1 MHVYGMSTTIRLSS
15 AQKRKLQEAQAIL
28 QKQSTRKI
36 SQGKAVVA
44 LAEFALR
51 NRVLLVRASEGMRRA
66 LKDDPFY
73 DLSIVFD
80 AGPTDARMHD
90 PVLYGMRCGGACVP
104 GHKLPCR
111 EIQPDGL
118 ETSRSPFLS
127 GG

>member
-51 NRVLLVRASEGMRRA
+51 NRVLLVRASEGTRRA

-80 AGPTDARMHD
+80 AGPTDARTHD
-90 PVLYGMRCGGACVP
+90 RVLYGRRRGGGCLRRPVLRRGAVHP
-104 GHKLPCR
+104 EGP
-111 EIQPDGL
+111 
-118 ETSRSPFLS
+118 
-127 GG
+127 

>member
-1 MHVYGMSTTIRLSS
+1 MHVYDMSTTIRLSS

-36 SQGKAVVA
+36 SQGSAVVA

-51 NRVLLVRASEGMRRA
+51 NRVLLVRASEGTRQA

-80 AGPTDARMHD
+80 VGPTDARTHD
-90 PVLYGMRCGGACVP
+90 RVLYGR
-104 GHKLPCR
+104 R
-111 EIQPDGL
+111 
-118 ETSRSPFLS
+118 
-127 GG
+127 

>member
-1 MHVYGMSTTIRLSS
+1 MHVYDMSTTIRLSS

-36 SQGKAVVA
+36 SQGMAVVA

-51 NRVLLVRASEGMRRA
+51 NRVLLVRASEETRRA

-80 AGPTDARMHD
+80 VGPTDARTHD
-90 PVLYGMRCGGACVP
+90 RVVYGTRLRGPCVRGRKVP
-104 GHKLPCR
+104 GR
-111 EIQPDGL
+111 IV
-118 ETSRSPFLS
+118 
-127 GG
+127 

>member
-51 NRVLLVRASEGMRRA
+51 NRVLLVRAFEGTRRRSEEHTSE
-66 LKDDPFY
+66 LQSHH
-73 DLSIVFD
+73 DLVCRLLLEKKKQIEKHEY
-80 AGPTDARMHD
+80 MH
-90 PVLYGMRCGGACVP
+90 L
-104 GHKLPCR
+104 L
-111 EIQPDGL
+111 
-118 ETSRSPFLS
+118 
-127 GG
+127 